1 MSDPRKSALRLVQQ
15 TIERTYGLEGGPD
28 VVDFV
33 RTGSA
38 GNRETLVLRQTEE
51 ELEIALVLPAMND
64 HELTAE
70 HEPTDS
76 WLQLVEG
83 VSHFVYV
90 AERARTEL
98 PATKLELELQAEV
111 DKFVLLAFAS
121 EPLSPQ
127 RARSLHR
134 KLFEA
139 VRFLHPENSEDG
151 ARYRLA
157 NDLAA
162 RFVTRL
168 AHHDTHSRA
177 RLLRRFYRSGQADKI
192 RLARA
197 A

>member
-15 TIERTYGLEGGPD
+15 TIERTYGLEGAPD

-64 HELTAE
+64 HELEAE

-98 PATKLELELQAEV
+98 PATKLELELPAEV

-127 RARSLHR
+127 RVRSLQY

-168 AHHDTHSRA
+168 AHHGAHSRA
-177 RLLRRFYRSGQADKI
+177 RLLHRFYRAGQADKI